1 MEEIQAAIERLNAA
15 EDIDEEELERLEAEI
30 DALLAAAGLPG
41 LDDSTAVDANE
52 EEDDAEVDGAA
63 AAAAAAEKD
72 VDRRASSQV
81 RLGAPCMERCQK
93 KCTPLCSFFRP
104 CCARK
109 RQV

>member
-1 MEEIQAAIERLNAA
+1 MVVERSAMEAIQAAIERLNAA

-52 EEDDAEVDGAA
+52 EDDAEVDGAA

-81 RLGAPCMERCQK
+81 RVGAPCMER
-93 KCTPLCSFFRP
+93 
-104 CCARK
+104 
-109 RQV
+109 RQR